1 VLAVGGSCALGQG
14 PLVLSFSY
22 TCFGSI
28 EISLGWL
35 CFTCECLLLP
45 ELGVKQTSD
54 LPWAVGSWNGF
65 TDCV

>member
-1 VLAVGGSCALGQG
+1 MLAVGGSSALGQG

-45 ELGVKQTSD
+45 ELRVKQTSD
-54 LPWAVGSWNGF
+54 LPWAVGSWNDF